1 MRINIMRTD
10 RLARI
15 RELRQ
20 ISQADL
26 ADMVGLGT
34 QQIYRYENGKTK
46 PDGDVV
52 AKIAQILEVST
63 DYLLGLTDSPVP
75 YIDADLTEQ
84 ERKALTAWRRGEKY
98 EAIKVIVDDEKQR

>member
-1 MRINIMRTD
+1 MRGD

-15 RELRQ
+15 RELRR

-26 ADMVGLGT
+26 AEMVGIHN
-34 QQIYRYENGKTK
+34 QQIYRYENGKTE

-52 AKIAQILEVST
+52 AKIAQALEVSA

-75 YIDADLTEQ
+75 YIEADLTEN
-84 ERKALTAWRRGEKY
+84 ERRALNAWRRGEKY
-98 EAIKVIVDDEKQR
+98 EAIKEIVDDE